1 MSYPHNELFIRNHVA
16 RANSQR
22 RRWIHGVVLVVGLV
36 LLMQGTSAAQIGPVN
51 VALGKRAMGSLPC
64 TPLSGADNAVDG
76 GATNIF
82 TDKWCSLAPNKWL
95 RVDLGATYQL
105 ESFVVVH
112 AGAAGEST
120 RYNTRDY
127 TIKTSRDGQLWTTAV
142 IVVGNTLNTTVHHLG
157 PLGVSA
163 RYIDLNVTAPEQST
177 LAGLGGAARI
187 YELEA
192 YARVG

>member
-1 MSYPHNELFIRNHVA
+1 MS
-16 RANSQR
+16 
-22 RRWIHGVVLVVGLV
+22 
-36 LLMQGTSAAQIGPVN
+36 
-51 VALGKRAMGSLPC
+51 SLPC

-76 GATNIF
+76 GTTNIF
-82 TDKWCSLAPNKWL
+82 TDKWCSLATNKWL
-95 RVDLGATYQL
+95 RIDLGATYQL
-105 ESFVVVH
+105 ESFAVVH

-142 IVVGNTLNTTVHHLG
+142 TVVGNTLNTTVHHL
-157 PLGVSA
+157 PVAVSA
-163 RYIDLNVTAPEQST
+163 RYIDLNITAAEQST

-187 YELEA
+187 YEVQA